1 VEAHVLLADFAQ
13 SDSTGKV
20 NALGL
25 GWSVTV
31 TPTPHHAVVVILRV
45 AWDETNINHHL
56 TLRLLTAD
64 GLNAVEVP
72 TPFGSQP
79 LMVEADFK
87 VGRPPGLAQGSSIDH
102 SLPINVGSG
111 LPLPPGRYEWRL
123 QVDDEHRED
132 WRAAFTIRQPQ
143 GGSA

>member
-1 VEAHVLLADFAQ
+1 
-13 SDSTGKV
+13 
-20 NALGL
+20 
-25 GWSVTV
+25 
-31 TPTPHHAVVVILRV
+31 VVILRV

-72 TPFGSQP
+72 TPFGSPP
-79 LMVEADFK
+79 LMVKADFK